1 MAEAV
6 AECCKMCGHS
16 PDADE
21 NVTDRMIRD
30 ARRLFA
36 KAESAGDIRGAVVA
50 HRELRDAL
58 RFIQELLG
66 PASEDTPA
74 VLVTFTFPPSGLHG
88 EAWTTS
94 DPNEYMPANVEV
106 SGQRVAAAGRTTP
119 DLDSG
124 MPEIV
129 EDATPN
135 VAPVERPPEESVVAP
150 SRARDASIWKAA
162 GTSRRKDGDDD

>member
-1 MAEAV
+1 
-6 AECCKMCGHS
+6 
-16 PDADE
+16 
-21 NVTDRMIRD
+21 
-30 ARRLFA
+30 
-36 KAESAGDIRGAVVA
+36 
-50 HRELRDAL
+50 
-58 RFIQELLG
+58 
-66 PASEDTPA
+66 
-74 VLVTFTFPPSGLHG
+74 
-88 EAWTTS
+88 
-94 DPNEYMPANVEV
+94 MPANVEV